1 MVMATLSRGQRL
13 GVGLGA
19 IALVLIV
26 GYLVLR
32 LIHLRWGATAEEVAR
47 SMPGDLTR
55 PGSTRA
61 ITIDAPPAAIW
72 PWLAQWGQGR
82 GGWYS
87 YDWLENLLGFDIH
100 SADRILP
107 EHQQPQVGDP
117 ICMARNVCTSKV
129 FIVEPEQFFGWQSFA
144 DDGTPVWTFILGLYP
159 LNATQTRLI
168 IRESFSETAMPAA
181 ALTVLEIPDSVMGL
195 KALHTVK
202 ARAEGVNA
210 KPLVTALE
218 ILFWLGALLPGVI
231 AGVLVLTRSAWQAP
245 LALGLLSVLVL
256 LVLTFLY
263 PPLWLRAASV
273 AGVVSGLV
281 WIWQRTGNL

>member
-1 MVMATLSRGQRL
+1 MVTLSRGQR
-13 GVGLGA
+13 VWIGLGA
-19 IALVLIV
+19 IVLVLIL
-26 GYLVLR
+26 GYLGLR
-32 LIHLRWGATAEEVAR
+32 SLHLRWGATAEEVAR
-47 SMPGDLTR
+47 AMPGDLAR

-61 ITIDAPPAAIW
+61 ITIDASPSAIW

-87 YDWLENLLGFDIH
+87 YDWLENLFGFDIH

-107 EHQQPQVGDP
+107 EYQQPQVGDP
-117 ICMARNVCTSKV
+117 ICMARGVCPNKV

-144 DDGTPVWTFILGLYP
+144 DDGTPAWTFVLGLYP
-159 LNATQTRLI
+159 LNRTQTRLI

-181 ALTVLEIPDSVMGL
+181 ALLALEIPDSVMGL

-202 ARAEGVNA
+202 ARAEGAAA

-218 ILFWLGALLPGVI
+218 ILLWFGALLPGII
-231 AGVLVLTRSAWQAP
+231 AGILVLTRSAWQAP

-263 PPLWLRAASV
+263 PPLWLRAISV
-273 AGVVSGLV
+273 AGLVSGLA
-281 WIWQRTGNL
+281 WIWQRTGN

>member
-1 MVMATLSRGQRL
+1 MVTLSRGQRL
-13 GVGLGA
+13 CVGLGA
-19 IALVLIV
+19 IALMLIL

-32 LIHLRWGATAEEVAR
+32 SIHLRWGATAEEVVR
-47 SMPGDLTR
+47 SMPGDLAR

-61 ITIDAPPAAIW
+61 ITVNAPPTAIW

-100 SADRILP
+100 SAARILP
-107 EHQQPQVGDP
+107 EHQDPQVGDP

-129 FIVEPEQFFGWQSFA
+129 FIVEPNQFFGWQSFA
-144 DDGTPVWTFILGLYP
+144 EDGSPAWTFILGLYP
-159 LNATQTRLI
+159 LNATQTRLV
-168 IRESFSETAMPAA
+168 IRESFSETAMPAI
-181 ALTVLEIPDSVMGL
+181 ALLVLEIPDSVMGL

-202 ARAEGVNA
+202 ARAEGA
-210 KPLVTALE
+210 AATPLVTVLE
-218 ILFWLGALLPGVI
+218 ILFWFGALLPGVI
-231 AGVLVLTRSAWQAP
+231 AGGLVLTRSSWLAP

-263 PPLWLRAASV
+263 PPLWLRAVSV
-273 AGVVSGLV
+273 AGLVSGLV
-281 WIWQRTGNL
+281 WLWQRTGKL